1 MKRRKRDKEGRKKG
15 EEKQSEKQLRKNV
28 QWRKSLMI
36 NLLIKD
42 QSWESI
48 CDRNADAAFC

>member
-1 MKRRKRDKEGRKKG
+1 MKIRKRDKEGRKKG